1 MNPSLRAA
9 VIAEWR
15 GLPDRKMR
23 PDRWQSPTELM
34 PKLMQRLGLRERL
47 RETEVIDAW
56 SKIVGDFIAAHSAPV
71 ALREGILYVRVLQPA
86 LHYEL
91 EQISKSEILR
101 KLKQRFGSK
110 TIRDVRFRVGWGP
123 ISSQVFA
130 LHRSHQFA
138 KAGAGGPRE
147 RKRMGIAKTQS
158 EGPYEKAVLSFFS
171 ALGIV

>member
-1 MNPSLRAA
+1 MTSALHAA

-15 GLPDRKMR
+15 GLPQRKVQA
-23 PDRWQSPTELM
+23 DRWQSPAELM

-101 KLKQRFGSK
+101 KLRQRFGGK
-110 TIRDVRFRVGWGP
+110 TIRDVRFRVG
-123 ISSQVFA
+123 
-130 LHRSHQFA
+130 
-138 KAGAGGPRE
+138 
-147 RKRMGIAKTQS
+147 
-158 EGPYEKAVLSFFS
+158 
-171 ALGIV
+171 